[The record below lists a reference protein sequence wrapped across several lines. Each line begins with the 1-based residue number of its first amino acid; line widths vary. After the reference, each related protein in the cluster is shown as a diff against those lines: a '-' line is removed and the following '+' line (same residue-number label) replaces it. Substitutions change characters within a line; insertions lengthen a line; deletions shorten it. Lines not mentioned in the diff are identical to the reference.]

1 MSPHQFI
8 LFSLVLLLIPSVILA
23 ECTCDSES
31 EGRDKSQALRYKIA
45 AIVSILLASAVGVC
59 IPFLGKIIP
68 ALNSENNLFFL
79 VKAFAAGV
87 ILATGFIHVLPDA
100 FDKLTSP
107 CLNENPWGKF
117 PFTGFIAMVA
127 AIGTLMIDSYATSFY
142 SKSHAQNIVAA
153 DGDEEKSETHVHG
166 HSHGSIASDPSHQ
179 LIRHR
184 VVSQV
189 RANIYMCVCMSA
201 CVCIYI

>member
-8 LFSLVLLLIPSVILA
+8 LFSFVFLLIPSLILA
-23 ECTCDSES
+23 ECTCDSEA
-31 EGRDKSQALRYKIA
+31 EERDKSLALKYKIV
-45 AIVSILLASAVGVC
+45 AIVSILVASAIGVC

-68 ALNSENNLFFL
+68 SLQPDKNLFFL

-100 FDKLTSP
+100 FENLTSP
-107 CLNENPWGKF
+107 CLNENPWEKF

-142 SKSHAQNIVAA
+142 SKSHLSNKAQNTIAVE
-153 DGDEEKSETHVHG
+153 GDEEKSETHVHG
-166 HSHGSIASDPSHQ
+166 HVHGAIASDPSQQ
-179 LIRHR
+179 LIRQR

-189 RANIYMCVCMSA
+189 C
-201 CVCIYI
+201 

>member
-1 MSPHQFI
+1 MSPHQFV
-8 LFSLVLLLIPSVILA
+8 LFSLVLLMIPNLILA
-23 ECTCDSES
+23 ECTCDSEA
-31 EGRDKSQALRYKIA
+31 EERDKNLALKYKIV
-45 AIVSILLASAVGVC
+45 AIVSILVASAIGVC

-68 ALNSENNLFFL
+68 ALSPEKNLFFL

-100 FDKLTSP
+100 FENLTNP
-107 CLNENPWGKF
+107 CLNDNPWGKF

-142 SKSHAQNIVAA
+142 SKSHLSNKAQNTVAVV
-153 DGDEEKSETHVHG
+153 GDVEDSGTHVHG
-166 HSHGSIASDPSHQ
+166 HVHGGLASEPSQQ
-179 LIRHR
+179 LIRQR

-189 RANIYMCVCMSA
+189 RSNIYICYV
-201 CVCIYI
+201 